1 MCPIHLNAEGRL
13 EHDPMTWRSWLGV
26 VATCLVGM
34 VGSVLAAV
42 PAVLLAYT
50 YDTSWTTTFVWF
62 TILLS
67 VPTVALWRMRDR
79 YGYCLALG
87 LVVGWAAVSLWMWF
101 GTGVVAMQYYDGASG
116 VTVAHST
123 VL

>member
-1 MCPIHLNAEGRL
+1 M
-13 EHDPMTWRSWLGV
+13 
-26 VATCLVGM
+26 VGL

-62 TILLS
+62 TLLLS
-67 VPTVALWRMRDR
+67 LPTVALWRMRDR

-87 LVVGWAAVSLWMWF
+87 LVVGWASASLWM
-101 GTGVVAMQYYDGASG
+101 
-116 VTVAHST
+116 
-123 VL
+123 